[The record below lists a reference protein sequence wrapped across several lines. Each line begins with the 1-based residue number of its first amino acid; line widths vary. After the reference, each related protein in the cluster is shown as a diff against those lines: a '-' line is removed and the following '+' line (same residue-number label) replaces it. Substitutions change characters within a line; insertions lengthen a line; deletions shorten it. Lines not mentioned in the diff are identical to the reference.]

1 MPLGRFPKRANHA
14 LIVMV
19 RGARVKFKQPI
30 AYYFTKDTVSSECLK
45 QILFLAVQKLEFI
58 NLHVLTTIC
67 DQGPT
72 NMKATNLLCSET
84 VSNTPSMTHFVV
96 DQSFIVN
103 RMFDVGHLLKNTR
116 NALVECDMEF
126 ELGKLAK
133 WEHIYQLYQIDQ
145 QQQFKILYKLRPEH
159 FNFKDSY
166 NKMKV
171 CVAARQ
177 LSKQVSIGLR
187 IYALKDGKNPKSP
200 NRLPAEAK
208 HTAKF
213 LELIDSLFDSFNSF
227 SKTAE
232 DGKAL
237 RCAVSDESPHEN
249 FWIEQ
254 MEID

>member
-14 LIVMV
+14 LVVMV

-58 NLHVLTTIC
+58 C

-72 NMKATNLLCSET
+72 NMKVTNLLCSET

-103 RMFDVGHLLKNTR
+103 RMFDVGNLLKNTR

-133 WEHIYQLYQIDQ
+133 WEHIYQLYQID

-177 LSKQVSIGLR
+177 LSKQVSIGLG
-187 IYALKDGKNPKSP
+187 IYALKDDKNPKSP